1 MTYANQGSVPSQ
13 RRRWTEPEATYGSP
27 QSPGRDP
34 GGDPFGR
41 YPGGGHRDDGHSAGD
56 HRGPEHPARPEP
68 YGAGG
73 PAGTGIPAAGGYG
86 GNAYGGNGH
95 GAGGPGTGGGYGSG
109 SGGGYAGGSGGS
121 GSGTGGQPGA
131 AWTEPGPEQHDR
143 AAAEIRNLVVDRLSQ
158 MNAQHALN
166 AWEHRRKT
174 PIGPHALAFFYLDV
188 VESGGPARYVTPA
201 AARLFLDGEDVAFLP
216 ELLYK
221 MVGIGRRRLA
231 RGDDFDPLTTMAR
244 RQDEMSSRAQYIGV
258 GVSSLETPNMGWA
271 EVQQKAFGPLD
282 IPGRGL
288 ALLTDGTRLVL
299 ERGDHAHGPM
309 HVRSSHQ
316 LDLVPGIPSRRW
328 TWLRDQV
335 EPNSAEYWLHELHQ
349 TVLEGQRRMEERSR
363 RRTAR

>member
-1 MTYANQGSVPSQ
+1 VTYANQGSVPSQ
-13 RRRWTEPEATYGSP
+13 RRRWTEPEAAYGP
-27 QSPGRDP
+27 PPAPRREPGTDP
-34 GGDPFGR
+34 YGR
-41 YPGGGHRDDGHSAGD
+41 YPGGADRDNGHFAGG
-56 HRGPEHPARPEP
+56 HRGPDRPAGPDP
-68 YGAGG
+68 YGPGG
-73 PAGTGIPAAGGYG
+73 PVGAVGPAVSGGAPGANGYST
-86 GNAYGGNGH
+86 NGH
-95 GAGGPGTGGGYGSG
+95 AGRG
-109 SGGGYAGGSGGS
+109 SGGGGYPGSGQA
-121 GSGTGGQPGA
+121 TPG
-131 AWTEPGPEQHDR
+131 WDEPGPEQHDR

-188 VESGGPARYVTPA
+188 VETSGPARYVTPA

-231 RGDDFDPLTTMAR
+231 RGDDFDPLTAMAR
-244 RQDEMSSRAQYIGV
+244 RQDEMSSRVQYIGV
-258 GVSSLETPNMGWA
+258 GVSSLETPSMTWA

-282 IPGRGL
+282 IPGRGV

-309 HVRSSHQ
+309 LVRSSHQ

-335 EPNSAEYWLHELHQ
+335 EPNSADYWLHELHQ

-363 RRTAR
+363 RRTTR